1 MNLVI
6 LDGKISSMI
15 ERAIDP
21 RRKRARFTVAT
32 PTGDEVG
39 IEVRG
44 NGTDRLLK
52 EWEPGDTV
60 EIRGRITSAGYVAAD
75 SIRRLRTGESGS
87 ADQMGWNFI
96 RTPSGRGGM
105 ELALA

>member
-15 ERAIDP
+15 ERSVDP
-21 RRKRARFTVAT
+21 RRTLARFTVAT
-32 PTGDEVG
+32 HSGDEVG

-44 NGTDRLLK
+44 SGAEKLCK

-60 EIRGRITSAGYVAAD
+60 EIRGRLTTAGYVAAD
-75 SIRRLRTGESGS
+75 TIRRLRPSEPG
-87 ADQMGWNFI
+87 APAQIGWSFF
-96 RTPSGRGGM
+96 RGPAGRGNV
-105 ELALA
+105 ALAMA